1 MHDNSIALKRGR
13 FIVIEGIDGSGK
25 STHIPIL
32 ASRLTASGRKV
43 YTTAEPTVSLS
54 GGMLRDALRGVTRK
68 TTCEIAAMFLLD
80 RIFHNVNPVNGIEKF
95 LAEGTDVICD
105 RYYYSSLAY
114 QGSETDFD
122 WVLDMNLNCPD
133 IRKPDICI
141 FLDLSP
147 EKSLE
152 RISKNR
158 MVTEIYEE
166 KGRLERYRKR
176 YFDIFEMLK
185 FTDNIAVLDTDRSI
199 EAIADDIYELV
210 ANLEIKD

>member
-1 MHDNSIALKRGR
+1 MNDKGTKRGR

-25 STHIPIL
+25 STQIQLL
-32 ASRLTASGRKV
+32 ANRLMANKRKV
-43 YTTAEPTVSLS
+43 YTTAEPTVSLT
-54 GGMLRDALRGVTRK
+54 GGMLRDALRGVTKK
-68 TTCEIAAMFLLD
+68 TTCEIASMFLLD

-95 LAEGTDVICD
+95 LAAGVDVICD

-122 WVLDMNLNCPD
+122 WVLDMNINCPE

-141 FLDLSP
+141 FLDLEP
-147 EKSLE
+147 EKAIE
-152 RISKNR
+152 RISANR

-166 KGRLERYRKR
+166 KSRLEKYRKR

-185 FTDNIAVLDTDRSI
+185 FTDNIAVVDTDRSI
-199 EAIADDIYELV
+199 ESIADDLYELV
-210 ANLEIKD
+210 SKLEIKD

>member
-1 MHDNSIALKRGR
+1 MHDNGTKRGR

-25 STHIPIL
+25 STHIPLL
-32 ASRLTASGRKV
+32 AKRLIADGKKV
-43 YTTAEPTVSLS
+43 YTTAEPTVSLT
-54 GGMLRDALRGVTRK
+54 GGLLRDALSGVSKK
-68 TTCEIAAMFLLD
+68 TTCEIASMFLLD

-122 WVLDMNLNCPD
+122 WVLDMNLNCPE
-133 IRKPDICI
+133 IRKPDLCI
-141 FLDLSP
+141 FLDLEP

-152 RISKNR
+152 RITKNR
-158 MVTEIYEE
+158 MVKEIYEE
-166 KGRLERYRKR
+166 KDRLEKFRKR

-185 FTDNIAVLDTDRSI
+185 FTDNIAVLDTDRDIESI
-199 EAIADDIYELV
+199 AEDIYNLV